1 MDLPQKESRADVAYS
16 HLKRQILSAALP
28 PDSVVDEKLIAQD
41 LGVSRTPMRQ
51 ATGRLATEGYVR
63 VLPQRGT
70 LVAPLSVAD
79 MEQVYLLRSLIEPVA
94 ASLAAQRATPGDI
107 AHLETCEQE
116 YLEAFEVVDQAPDH
130 ALHTRFHVAVA
141 EIAAMPRLTR
151 IVREL
156 QEQTQWFL
164 AVRLSQGRQVPSP
177 HSHHPLIEAIR
188 SANAQQARDLSR
200 STILASRSKILAG
213 TVPDADLLLATSAAL
228 PFGDFTTL

>member
-1 MDLPQKESRADVAYS
+1 MDLPHKESRADVAYS

-28 PDSVVDEKLIAQD
+28 PDSVIDEKLIAEE

-51 ATGRLATEGYVR
+51 ATSRLAAEGFVR

-70 LVAPLSVAD
+70 LVAPLSVSD
-79 MEQVYLLRSLIEPVA
+79 MEQVYLLRSLVEPVA
-94 ASLAAQRATPGDI
+94 ASLAAQRAAPRDI

-141 EIAAMPRLTR
+141 EVAAMPRLTR

-188 SANAQQARDLSR
+188 AADAQQARDLSR

-213 TVPDADLLLATSAAL
+213 AVPEADLLLATSVAL
-228 PFGDFTTL
+228 PFGDLAAP

>member
-1 MDLPQKESRADVAYS
+1 MDLPKKESRSDVAYG

-28 PDSVVDEKLIAQD
+28 PDSVIDEKAIAES
-41 LGVSRTPMRQ
+41 LGISRTPIRQ
-51 ATGRLATEGYVR
+51 ATSRLATEGFVR

-70 LVAPLSVAD
+70 LVAPLSLSD
-79 MEQVYLLRSLIEPVA
+79 MEQVYLLRSLVEPVA
-94 ASLAAQRATPGDI
+94 ASLAAQHANPADV

-116 YLEAFEVVDQAPDH
+116 YLAAFEVEGEAPDH
-130 ALHTRFHVAVA
+130 SLHTRFHVTVA
-141 EIAAMPRLTR
+141 EIASMPRLTR

-188 SANAQQARDLSR
+188 NSDAEGARDLSR
-200 STILASRSKILAG
+200 SSILDSRSKILAG
-213 TVPDADLLLATSAAL
+213 VVPDADLLLASSTAMSLGELTAR
-228 PFGDFTTL
+228 

>member
-1 MDLPQKESRADVAYS
+1 MDLPYKESRADVAYN

-28 PDSVVDEKLIAQD
+28 PDSVIDEKLIAEE

-51 ATGRLATEGYVR
+51 ATSRLATEGFVR

-70 LVAPLSVAD
+70 LVAPLSVSD
-79 MEQVYLLRSLIEPVA
+79 MEQVYLLRSLVEPVA
-94 ASLAAQRATPGDI
+94 ASLAAQRAAPGDI
-107 AHLETCEQE
+107 AHLEACEQE
-116 YLEAFEVVDQAPDH
+116 YLEAFDVVDQAPDH
-130 ALHTRFHVAVA
+130 SLHTRFHVAVA
-141 EIAAMPRLTR
+141 EVAAMPRLTR

-188 SANAQQARDLSR
+188 AADAQQARDLSR

-213 TVPDADLLLATSAAL
+213 AVPDVDLILAMS
-228 PFGDFTTL
+228 TTLPVDDLTAR